1 MMKMNNQK
9 YWEERQAL
17 NYSNNEKSI
26 IAFHKELVSS
36 FEKAK
41 KEIQKVINEFYI
53 KYADNNGMS
62 YSKAQELLPK
72 EEIGEL
78 KDYIAQVYATMG
90 TRDINVINKSIKARV
105 TRYEALQKQIEA
117 IIDVLYEVDYKEDGI
132 EKFKEVYK
140 NSYYNTLYNIDIF
153 NGFHTEFSIL
163 DIRDIETL
171 IEYPFNGANYS
182 NRLWKQKD
190 HMLTKLKEN
199 ITTMLVQGRHP
210 KTLSSDFAKIFKT
223 KEYEAY
229 RLLHTES
236 SFIIEQGIFK
246 AYKEDGIEEY
256 QILATLDTKTSGICS
271 EQDSKVYKIDEYVT
285 GSTAPPFHHFCRTTT
300 APYYGE
306 DEGTRKARDLVTNK
320 SYDVPSSMSYNEWY
334 DKYIK
339 DNPEELLEEK
349 KWKNRNTD
357 KKQYKKYKEVLGKE
371 APKSLKD
378 FQELKYNNIEE
389 WKLTKYNYKLRKE
402 VIVNPN
408 VILNNVDKFEVN
420 ENKYLKYI
428 FGGEN
433 KEGLAKGRAI
443 ESRLG
448 YNIGNYIEFDKLI
461 KSSISKYP
469 ARHKASTP
477 HGEKYEINIV
487 VRGLKGK
494 QAKVL
499 VGVMDDG
506 IPKLTTLYIDKL
518 KESDLNYE

>member
-17 NYSNNEKSI
+17 NYRKNEKSI

-36 FEKAK
+36 FERAK

-53 KYADNNGMS
+53 RYADNNGMS

-78 KDYIAQVYATMG
+78 EDYIEQVYATMG
-90 TRDINVINKSIKARV
+90 TRDINVINKSIRARI
-105 TRYEALQKQIEA
+105 TRYEALEKQIEA

-132 EKFKEVYK
+132 EKFKEIYK

-182 NRLWKQKD
+182 NRLWKQKE

-199 ITTMLVQGRHP
+199 ITTMLVQGRNP

-229 RLLHTES
+229 RLLHTEG
-236 SFIIEQGIFK
+236 SFIIEQGTFK

-256 QILATLDTKTSGICS
+256 QILATLDTKTSEICR
-271 EQDSKVYKIDEYVT
+271 EQDSKVYKTDDYIT

-300 APYYGE
+300 APYYSE
-306 DEGTRKARDLVTNK
+306 YEGTRKARDPVTNK

-339 DNPEELLEEK
+339 NNPEALLEEK

-357 KKQYKKYKEVLGKE
+357 KSQYKKYKEVLGKE

-402 VIVNPN
+402 AIHNPN
-408 VILNNVDKFEVN
+408 TILNNADKFEVN

-433 KEGLAKGRAI
+433 KEGLAKGKAI

-448 YNIGNYIEFDKLI
+448 YNIDNYIEFDKLI
-461 KSSISKYP
+461 KSNISRYP
-469 ARHKASTP
+469 ARHKYSTP
-477 HGEKYEINIV
+477 HGEKYEVNMV

-499 VGVMDDG
+499 VGIMDDG
-506 IPKLTTLYIDKL
+506 IPKLTTLHIDKL
-518 KESDLNYE
+518 KESDLRYE